1 MHGEL
6 TATSTADVCRD
17 LATSGSTG
25 VLEVVHP
32 RGDGQIVFE
41 RGRVVSASSP
51 APGARLGDRLVNAG
65 IVDEDALAEVLRG
78 QAERSPGDRPRLG
91 RLLVDAGLVTPDA
104 VRLVV
109 QEQVI
114 DAVFELTTWAG
125 ARFEFAPTSPFDSPE
140 VPLSVAVDQL
150 LVEVARR
157 RSEWDTLSQ
166 VIPDLGAVPRFREGA
181 NPSSASLEPDEFAV
195 LASVDGHRS
204 VRELAEDLGYGEFEA
219 ARVIYALVLLGQ
231 VEVIRPVDEIG
242 AAFDEALHADP
253 GDDLASFGLEVP
265 GTPPPDAPL
274 DSDDIIDRWAVEH
287 EGTIFP
293 APPEPTDEP
302 EAAEPDQDDPAEGFA
317 AFAELRDFS
326 SGADQTDDVGPP
338 PAGEP
343 ASDPATASETA
354 AATEGPTGGEV
365 AAGDEG
371 AAGAETSRPQAPR
384 PRHGAAPSGDVSEFL
399 RELSRLALDEET
411 EEPSPPGRSSA
422 APRAGGDGSGGDQPA
437 PPPRREPPGR
447 NEAKRKRRLFGRG
460 G

>member
-25 VLEVVHP
+25 VLEVVHQ
-32 RGDGQIVFE
+32 RGDGRIVFE
-41 RGRVVSASSP
+41 RGRVVAASSP

-78 QAERSPGDRPRLG
+78 QAGRSPGDRPRLG

-157 RSEWDTLSQ
+157 RSEWDALSQ

-231 VEVIRPVDEIG
+231 VEVTRPVDEIG

-253 GDDLASFGLEVP
+253 GEDLASFDLDTPE
-265 GTPPPDAPL
+265 PPPDLPL
-274 DSDDIIDRWAVEH
+274 DSADIIDRWAVEH

-293 APPEPTDEP
+293 AAPEPTEEP
-302 EAAEPDQDDPAEGFA
+302 ATSEPGEVDPSEGFA

-326 SGADQTDDVGPP
+326 SGSDRTDDAGPP
-338 PAGEP
+338 RAAGPPSAPAAGSEATAPAG
-343 ASDPATASETA
+343 DA
-354 AATEGPTGGEV
+354 ADAGGEE
-365 AAGDEG
+365 AAGES
-371 AAGAETSRPQAPR
+371 AADAATSRPGTPR

-399 RELSRLALDEET
+399 RELSRLALDDEA
-411 EEPSPPGRSSA
+411 EEPPPPRRSSA
-422 APRAGGDGSGGDQPA
+422 APRADGAPDGDRPT
-437 PPPRREPPGR
+437 PPRREPPGR
-447 NEAKRKRRLFGRG
+447 PDAKRKRRLFGRG